1 MSALKNDY
9 INVNKYTRPGSKL
22 ASVKG
27 IVIHWTANFGATA
40 KNHKTFFG
48 NGGGSRYAGAH
59 IFVDKTE
66 ALCIVP
72 LNEVCYHA
80 NESTCRIKKLFGR
93 VGNYQGNANVTTI
106 GVEMCVEKNGTI
118 HKNTI
123 DRTVNV
129 VTELCKKFGLDDGD
143 LYRHYDIT
151 GKNCPAPW
159 VTKPS
164 EWAKF
169 KDAVQAKLKGKTNTS
184 TTNKTTSIGTI
195 TKVSADKEYLVV
207 DGYWGAA
214 TTKRLQKV
222 LGVTVDGI
230 LGKATI
236 RAIQKKVSADP
247 DGILGKETIKGMQK
261 RFNTP
266 VDGIISKPST
276 MVKAMQRK
284 LNNDKF

>member
-9 INVNKYTRPGSKL
+9 INVNKYTRPGTKI

-40 KNHKTFFG
+40 KNHETFFG

-80 NESTCRIKKLFGR
+80 NESTCRVKKLFGK
-93 VGNYQGNANVTTI
+93 VGSYQGNANVTTI
-106 GVEMCVEKNGTI
+106 GVEMCVEKDGTI
-118 HKNTI
+118 HKDTI
-123 DRTVNV
+123 DRTVEV
-129 VTELCKKFGLDDGD
+129 VTELCKKYNLDDGD

-184 TTNKTTSIGTI
+184 TASISTI
-195 TKVSADKEYLVV
+195 TQVSANTSKLAV
-207 DGYWGAA
+207 DGYWGTA

-222 LGVTVDGI
+222 LGVTVDGV
-230 LGKATI
+230 LGKNTI

-261 RFNTP
+261 RFKTP
-266 VDGIISKPST
+266 QDGIISKPSA

-284 LNNDKF
+284 LNNNKF

>member
-1 MSALKNDY
+1 MTVIKNDY
-9 INVNKYTRPGSKL
+9 INVNKFTRPGSKL

-27 IVIHWTANFGATA
+27 IVLHWTANNGGTA
-40 KNHKTFFG
+40 KNHKTYFG
-48 NGGGSRYAGAH
+48 NGGGGRYAGAH

-80 NESTCRIKKLFGR
+80 NESTCRVKKLFGK

-118 HKNTI
+118 HKDTI

-129 VTELCKKFGLDDGD
+129 VVELCKKFGLDDGD

-169 KDAVQAKLKGKTNTS
+169 KDAVQAKLEGKTNTS
-184 TTNKTTSIGTI
+184 TTNKTTSEKPKTGSIGTI
-195 TKVSADKEYLVV
+195 KTLVDSLNYYDGPRWKKPVGTVKKGTVLTIVSKVKV
-207 DGYWGAA
+207 DGAYMYKTVSGTYITASEKYVKF
-214 TTKRLQKV
+214 TKK
-222 LGVTVDGI
+222 
-230 LGKATI
+230 
-236 RAIQKKVSADP
+236 
-247 DGILGKETIKGMQK
+247 
-261 RFNTP
+261 
-266 VDGIISKPST
+266 
-276 MVKAMQRK
+276 
-284 LNNDKF
+284 